1 MVSLQALSC
10 SEQLGSPL
18 RWTSF
23 CGVTSE
29 NAVPL
34 PLDESLDLNKSYPC
48 ARKAGRHR
56 RWPPQ
61 LFMTSRSITGEGLN
75 SFCFNSVA
83 ARNIQLSDL
92 SCSRT
97 ASGSLSQSEFSNI
110 PSCSLFKHLAREGLS
125 HSALPTFHN
134 PNKAILTVD
143 MTTAEIL
150 IANDVACKLFDY
162 SSKDLIGLKLSCLLK
177 KTSQTLEEA
186 LGEEH
191 LETNGNLVMVSGKV
205 VDIVSRSGSEIPVSV
220 WAHRLTHEGNRC
232 LVVMEPVQRIS
243 AHVSF
248 TQDGWIQSCDSVFS
262 NLYGYAHPEEVIG
275 LSITYLIPSLGI
287 PLHYKQIPKILQIQR
302 LTGMSRDGTTF
313 PLSLKLQSVPD
324 CGEPIEVTE
333 QSSNAYSCGSPEFKS
348 VPSETEAQILQC
360 TNSWS
365 SPEAEDPK
373 DCVAFSKVLKK
384 HSFPLL
390 KVQCC
395 ANKDSG
401 QTLPGSGPVYTANVW
416 VFPAVSGLL
425 ILHSDGSIHSVND
438 NFALVLFGYRKTEL
452 VGKSI
457 TFLMP
462 GFYES
467 LHAVEDGNV
476 ALKDE
481 SADQIDVN
489 RRAKE
494 GEKPHYLSLSNS
506 ITDPCK
512 AAGRTNP
519 LSGSCPIVLSNFPIS
534 LEDRPMKTK
543 GPSPLLAGDMAL
555 VQQEKQET
563 AAGRTAEIFT
573 GTSARLENEGSAPST
588 LSSPEVTSTPFTGQD
603 NTAEL
608 VDQAAQFVPRST
620 ECNDGGITSVLLK
633 TPSLVEF
640 SQESHTS
647 CPLLSATDNFKSS
660 LNSGDLQTKNVMLV
674 PGKRDVPQDS
684 APLKSAEISSVS
696 GIDQGDFKATL
707 CHVQLHGSPETPTQ
721 DEQRHS
727 KTCGALP
734 NTNQEYPLNYRVSK
748 TAENSSFEVISMGSR
763 SSSGFCET
771 WAGNSGPDRTQDT
784 GTNFG
789 PCLPFQSGS
798 YSLDLEFNGNLITRG
813 LQDLDLSSSLEI
825 PATDLS
831 QTSCATSE
839 LLRTPSP
846 YVVESDPEM
855 EESGQSGIIMDNPL
869 EGEQRQWGL
878 CSDVPCGSPLFSSG
892 EIEDGIML
900 KVKHLQ
906 ESHMTDPSTS
916 TPKKRLKE
924 EVPSVASDE
933 ILEGY
938 FEGNCYHRDGSRLSV
953 QFEICRVEL
962 PDGQLLF
969 FVWMMRNHDR
979 AQQEAL
985 KRLKL
990 LLSSRDSSSTSLHE
1004 ASAISLGEVS
1014 DVIQETAKGEGL
1026 WSSQDLEESRACEGQ
1041 FEEEYQPL
1049 SAVGKGAY
1057 GFVWRAR
1064 RHADNKEVVVKFIK
1078 KSKIVSDC
1086 WVDDPDM
1093 GRVSQEVA
1101 ILARLQHPNIIKVV
1115 EVFENESFFQMVME
1129 KHGDGLDLFEFI
1141 ERQPHLDEPLGS
1153 YIFRQ
1158 LVAAVKYLRERGIL
1172 HRDIKDENII
1182 INTDF
1187 HIKLIDFGSAAFL
1200 KPGKLFYT
1208 FCGTL
1213 EYCSPEVLLGNPY
1226 EGPELEMWSL
1236 GVALYTLLFGE
1247 NPFCEREETLEA
1259 QLRPPYEVSP
1269 ELHTLMAGLLHPDPR
1284 QRITLE
1290 ELLHSSWICQPINL
1304 AEYSW
1309 SEVCP
1314 DCEEAPLYNVAS
1326 AVNVQE
1332 DGGESLMNNE
1342 DTSCWKLSSAKG
1354 DKTPRDVSQLA
1365 EEEGDNE
1372 EGGSLAALETELLK
1386 YLMTED

>member
-1 MVSLQALSC
+1 
-10 SEQLGSPL
+10 
-18 RWTSF
+18 
-23 CGVTSE
+23 
-29 NAVPL
+29 
-34 PLDESLDLNKSYPC
+34 
-48 ARKAGRHR
+48 
-56 RWPPQ
+56 
-61 LFMTSRSITGEGLN
+61 MTSRSITGEGLN

-191 LETNGNLVMVSGKV
+191 LETNGNLVMVTGKV

-275 LSITYLIPSLGI
+275 LSITYLIPSLRI

-333 QSSNAYSCGSPEFKS
+333 QS
-348 VPSETEAQILQC
+348 T
-360 TNSWS
+360 
-365 SPEAEDPK
+365 
-373 DCVAFSKVLKK
+373 
-384 HSFPLL
+384 
-390 KVQCC
+390 
-395 ANKDSG
+395 NKDSG
-401 QTLPGSGPVYTANVW
+401 QTLQGSGPVYTANVW

-481 SADQIDVN
+481 SAD
-489 RRAKE
+489 
-494 GEKPHYLSLSNS
+494 
-506 ITDPCK
+506 PCK

-573 GTSARLENEGSAPST
+573 GTTARLENEGSAPST

-647 CPLLSATDNFKSS
+647 CPLLSATDN
-660 LNSGDLQTKNVMLV
+660 
-674 PGKRDVPQDS
+674 
-684 APLKSAEISSVS
+684 
-696 GIDQGDFKATL
+696 FKATL

-855 EESGQSGIIMDNPL
+855 EGFEKQANSEESGQSGIIMDNPL
-869 EGEQRQWGL
+869 EGEQRQWAL

-892 EIEDGIML
+892 EIEDGI
-900 KVKHLQ
+900 
-906 ESHMTDPSTS
+906 MTDPSTS

-1014 DVIQETAKGEGL
+1014 D
-1026 WSSQDLEESRACEGQ
+1026 DLEESRACEGQ

-1314 DCEEAPLYNVAS
+1314 DCEGEHRNHYRVATWPFTPILKNVAS
-1326 AVNVQE
+1326 INILPICQ
-1332 DGGESLMNNE
+1332 
-1342 DTSCWKLSSAKG
+1342 K
-1354 DKTPRDVSQLA
+1354 LA

-1386 YLMTED
+1386 YLMTE